1 MSLTAY
7 LAGQARAVTATT
19 LETIRRWQQ
28 QPPASNEAG
37 LNELLAY
44 AAHDVAR

>member
-1 MSLTAY
+1 MAE
-7 LAGQARAVTATT
+7 QVRAVTATT

-28 QPPASNEAG
+28 KPPTSNEAG

-44 AAHDVAR
+44 AARDVAR